1 MTTTIEQQDEQGVT
15 PFQQEVLRKLT
26 DLAEAIEEIGTLQEE
41 HTDLLEDIRNRVIA
55 NDPGGGYGLV

>member
-1 MTTTIEQQDEQGVT
+1 MTATIERVLT
-15 PFQQEVLRKLT
+15 PVEAEILQKLA

>member
-1 MTTTIEQQDEQGVT
+1 MTATIERVLT
-15 PFQQEVLRKLT
+15 PVEEEILQKLA